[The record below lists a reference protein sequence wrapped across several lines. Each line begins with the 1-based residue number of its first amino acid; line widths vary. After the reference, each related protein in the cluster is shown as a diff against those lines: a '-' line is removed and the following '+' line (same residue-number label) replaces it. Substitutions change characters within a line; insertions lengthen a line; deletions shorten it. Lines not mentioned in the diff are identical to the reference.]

1 MSCRDGF
8 NQLRWILEY
17 VTGSYDIVN
26 GEDRIAFIY
35 RFRWA
40 YTTASWECMHTNFFF
55 VCDLEIILIDGLRP
69 WTDEPQPRIGPV
81 RTLQRIS
88 SPKLYLVCW
97 VVRIKKIMKNQKSWF
112 WISLAFPKSL
122 KIGLDFFGSVRI
134 SVMARPSTVYEYR
147 GLRTYIEGI

>member
-55 VCDLEIILIDGLRP
+55 VCDLEIIFMDGLRP
-69 WTDEPQPRIGPV
+69 WTDEPQPRIF
-81 RTLQRIS
+81 

-97 VVRIKKIMKNQKSWF
+97 VVRIKKIMKNKKSWL

-134 SVMARPSTVYEYR
+134 CVTARPSMINEYR